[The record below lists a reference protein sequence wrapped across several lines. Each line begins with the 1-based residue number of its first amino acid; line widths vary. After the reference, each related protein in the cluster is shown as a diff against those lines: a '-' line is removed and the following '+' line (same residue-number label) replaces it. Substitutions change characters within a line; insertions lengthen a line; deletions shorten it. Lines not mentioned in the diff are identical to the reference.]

1 MRFPTGVLF
10 GRRQFPHHAAA
21 MALNPGRSRD
31 KPPKECAKMPRV
43 PKVRTVGSTTLLVA
57 LVAAGLT
64 GCGSNTTGASGQPQA
79 TTRPSATSTV
89 PSVTPAVSVVKPTV
103 PVGDR
108 PSATP
113 ARPAGPAPD
122 GDVDGDG
129 RPDHLLLSPQGRL
142 TVTYSAGGRDSV
154 TLTSGSP
161 SDLKLLGAVDADA
174 DGHAEVFARVVQGAN
189 AQSATVLR
197 YVAGHLVQVTTG
209 GDNAALNLGGGLT
222 NQFSWSCDTRSGE
235 IVQWQRRSGENDQT
249 FQGEVR
255 RYRFEGRTL
264 VLTSRTP
271 FSISGNEPVPGV
283 PAQAG
288 CGSLDVS
295 L

>member
-1 MRFPTGVLF
+1 
-10 GRRQFPHHAAA
+10 
-21 MALNPGRSRD
+21 
-31 KPPKECAKMPRV
+31 
-43 PKVRTVGSTTLLVA
+43 LLVA
-57 LVAAGLT
+57 LVAAALA
-64 GCGSNTTGASGQPQA
+64 GCDSNTTGASGQPQA
-79 TTRPSATSTV
+79 TTRPSSTSTV
-89 PSVTPAVSVVKPTV
+89 PTATPTVPTTTPTVPTV

-142 TVTYSAGGRDSV
+142 TVTYSGGGRDSV

-161 SDLKLLGAVDADA
+161 NDLKLLGAVDADA

-197 YVAGHLVQVTTG
+197 YVDGHLVQVTMG
-209 GDNAALNLGGGLT
+209 GGNAALNLGGGLT

-235 IVQWQRRSGENDQT
+235 IVQWQRRSGDNDQT
-249 FQGEVR
+249 LQGEVL
-255 RYRFEGRTL
+255 RYRFAGRTL

-271 FSISGNEPVPGV
+271 FSISGDEPVPGV
-283 PAQAG
+283 PARAG

>member
-1 MRFPTGVLF
+1 M
-10 GRRQFPHHAAA
+10 
-21 MALNPGRSRD
+21 
-31 KPPKECAKMPRV
+31 
-43 PKVRTVGSTTLLVA
+43 
-57 LVAAGLT
+57 
-64 GCGSNTTGASGQPQA
+64 
-79 TTRPSATSTV
+79 PSAKSTV
-89 PSVTPAVSVVKPTV
+89 PPARPTA
-103 PVGDR
+103 PAGDR

-113 ARPAGPAPD
+113 GRPTGPAPD

-129 RPDHLLLSPQGRL
+129 RPDRMLLSPQGEL
-142 TVTYSAGGRDSV
+142 TVAYSGGGRDSV
-154 TLTSGSP
+154 TLSSGSP
-161 SDLKLLGAVDADA
+161 GDLKLLGAVDADA

-197 YVAGHLVQVTTG
+197 YVHGHLVQVTMG
-209 GDNAALNLGGGLT
+209 GDHASLNLGGGLT
-222 NQFSWSCDTRSGE
+222 NQFAWSCDTRSGE

-271 FSISGNEPVPGV
+271 FATSGDKPVPGV
-283 PAQAG
+283 PTKAG